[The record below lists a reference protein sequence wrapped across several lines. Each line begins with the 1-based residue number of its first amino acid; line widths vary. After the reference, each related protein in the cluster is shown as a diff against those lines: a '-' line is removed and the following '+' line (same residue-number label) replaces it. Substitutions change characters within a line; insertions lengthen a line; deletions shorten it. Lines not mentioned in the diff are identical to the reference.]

1 MKVFISWSGERSKL
15 LAKSLS
21 KWLPVVL
28 HFVEP
33 WVSESDIAAGER
45 WSLKIAENLE
55 EARFGI
61 LCLTKDNFT
70 APWVMFE
77 AGAIGK
83 FVSESAVCPYLL
95 DLDHR
100 DISGPL
106 TQYQAKKA
114 EKADTLEL
122 LESINAYSDQPMT
135 SDRLAQLFEALW
147 PKLAEGIN
155 TIPPIVEAKKHIRPQ
170 SEILED
176 LVESVRAIER
186 RLSDI
191 EIQFSRERTKRE
203 PTNQPL
209 EERRIECPG
218 CFELVDCCNS
228 NCPIC
233 GKLLDC
239 S

>member
-21 KWLPVVL
+21 KWLPIVL
-28 HFVEP
+28 HYVEP
-33 WVSESDIAAGER
+33 WLSESDIAAGER
-45 WSLKIAENLE
+45 WTLKIAENLE
-55 EARFGI
+55 QARFGI

-122 LESINAYSDQPMT
+122 LESINAYSDQPMS

-147 PKLAEGIN
+147 PNLAEGISA
-155 TIPPIVEAKKHIRPQ
+155 IPPTVEAKKHIRPQ
-170 SEILED
+170 PEILED
-176 LVESVRAIER
+176 IVESVRY
-186 RLSDI
+186 
-191 EIQFSRERTKRE
+191 
-203 PTNQPL
+203 
-209 EERRIECPG
+209 
-218 CFELVDCCNS
+218 
-228 NCPIC
+228 
-233 GKLLDC
+233 
-239 S
+239 